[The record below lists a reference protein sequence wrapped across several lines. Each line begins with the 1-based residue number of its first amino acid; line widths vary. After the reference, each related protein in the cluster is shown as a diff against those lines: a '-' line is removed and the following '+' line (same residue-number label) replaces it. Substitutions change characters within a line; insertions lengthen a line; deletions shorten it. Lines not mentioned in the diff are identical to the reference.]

1 MAAPVSVQAT
11 GQEEPFR
18 SVRGRALKI
27 RRLAP
32 GDRDDLARFVS
43 TLSPR
48 ARRFRFFTALK
59 ELDPAR
65 LEHFLDLDFN
75 DRAAFVATLDGT
87 PGIQAVG
94 RYERTAP
101 DCAEVAFAV
110 ADDLQGE
117 GIGTELLHHL
127 AAHARQH
134 GIRTFRA
141 CVLLENQ
148 RMFEV
153 FRNCGFPMS
162 AECDAGVSFVT
173 LALGD

>member
-1 MAAPVSVQAT
+1 MALPVSVHIT
-11 GQEEPFR
+11 DQEERFR
-18 SVRGRALKI
+18 SVRRHALKI

-32 GDRDDLARFVS
+32 GDRDDLARFVR

-65 LEHFLDLDFN
+65 LEHFLELDFD

-87 PGIQAVG
+87 PGIQGVG

-110 ADDLQGE
+110 ADGLHGE

-127 AAHARQH
+127 AAHAREH
-134 GIRTFRA
+134 GIRTFTA

-148 RMFEV
+148 QMFEV
-153 FRNCGFPMS
+153 FRSCGFPIS